1 MLKDLPVCLDYHFDH
16 LFFLRFWNEQ
26 EIRLSLTLKH
36 CFTFG
41 WFASGFEEK
50 KFWHKLL
57 FCVCDWPLSTKGEDR
72 KHKIWLRFH
81 SAGLQWFSVWLSNI
95 LQNTSPTQKPTLSH
109 VHHDGCATYN
119 DNDSRK
125 WQEGHPGPYS
135 QCNTCSWFQ
144 LWQRLAGKSCSCS
157 HLLLCNVCDLQGL
170 ALEIYQLIKIF
181 TGEGE
186 EKE

>member
-36 CFTFG
+36 
-41 WFASGFEEK
+41 SVS
-50 KFWHKLL
+50 LL
-57 FCVCDWPLSTKGEDR
+57 VGLPQVLKERNFDINSFFVCVIGLFLPKGRTEN
-72 KHKIWLRFH
+72 KIWLRFH

-109 VHHDGCATYN
+109 IHHDECATYN

-135 QCNTCSWFQ
+135 QCNTCSWLQ
-144 LWQRLAGKSCSCS
+144 LWQRLAGKSFSCS
-157 HLLLCNVCDLQGL
+157 HLLLCNVCDLQAL